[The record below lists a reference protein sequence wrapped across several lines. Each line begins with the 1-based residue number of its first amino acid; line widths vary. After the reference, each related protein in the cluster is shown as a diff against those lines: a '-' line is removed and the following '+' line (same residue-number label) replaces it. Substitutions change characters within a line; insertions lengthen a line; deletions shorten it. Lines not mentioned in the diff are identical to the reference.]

1 MHIDIVAD
9 VICPWCFIGKRKL
22 ERALALRPD
31 LGVSTTWRAFQLNPD
46 MPPEGMAREAY
57 LAAKFGGAPQ
67 ASRIY
72 AAVKQAGAAED
83 IPFAFDLIRR
93 TPNSL
98 DAHRLIRFATR
109 LGRADALVEA
119 LFSAYFLEGR
129 DVGDRATLAAVAE
142 ESGFDRAEARRFL
155 DSDAAAAEIQAEDRA
170 ARRLGIN
177 AVPCFIV
184 DNSYA
189 ISGAQDPEFFLPI
202 FDLAQNAAPALR
214 D

>member
-1 MHIDIVAD
+1 MHIDIVSD
-9 VICPWCFIGKRKL
+9 VICPWCFIGKRRL
-22 ERALALRPD
+22 ERALTARAED
-31 LGVSTTWRAFQLNPD
+31 DVSLSWRAFQLNPD
-46 MPPEGMAREAY
+46 MPPEGMPREAY

-72 AAVKQAGAAED
+72 AAVRQAGAGEN

-109 LGRADALVEA
+109 QGRAEALVEA
-119 LFSAYFLEGR
+119 LFAAYFLEGR
-129 DVGDRATLAAVAE
+129 DIGDRATLAAVAE
-142 ESGFDRAEARRFL
+142 ESGFDRAAALHFL
-155 DSDAAAAEIQAEDRA
+155 DSDAAAAEIRDEDRS

-177 AVPCFIV
+177 AVPCFII

-202 FDLAQNAAPALR
+202 FDLAQNAAPAPR